1 MTNFRESRGEFP
13 EVLRQRAVRMIKSF
27 LGLWF
32 LISQYHFLKQKA
44 IILSVRTATPAK
56 ILRLFTAAQY
66 QKNLKNPRFPE
77 KMHKISQIFHFSAC
91 MILYSYPGFN
101 LLPLTIIIKE
111 RVLEAIGLAIAS

>member
-1 MTNFRESRGEFP
+1 MYRKGKETGVDEIPGIPGEFP

-56 ILRLFTAAQY
+56 ILRFFTAAQY

-77 KMHKISQIFHFSAC
+77 KMHKISKIFHFSAC
-91 MILYSYPGFN
+91 IYK
-101 LLPLTIIIKE
+101 KE
-111 RVLEAIGLAIAS
+111 NYIM